1 VNHRNE
7 LKENLITDIPFSVS
21 EIEKCI
27 NKLKM
32 KKSAGPDHVCKQFS
46 SIVTCK
52 FMVKL
57 FNLILD
63 AGNYPSSWRK
73 SFIIPIHKSGNKH
86 DLNNYRGIS
95 LQNCIAKLFSS
106 ALNSRLVSFYDN
118 LFAKHQFGFRTNH
131 RTMDSLFILKT
142 LITKYLFKKKSKIYA
157 CFVDLRKAFDTVW
170 HSGFQYKLMKNN
182 VGRKFFNIIQD
193 MYDICQSAVKK

>member
-1 VNHRNE
+1 MCAIVILNCAQTWLCANVNFDKVR
-7 LKENLITDIPFSVS
+7 KRVS
-21 EIEKCI
+21 
-27 NKLKM
+27 
-32 KKSAGPDHVCKQFS
+32 P
-46 SIVTCK
+46 
-52 FMVKL
+52 VKL

-63 AGNYPSSWRK
+63 TGNYPSSWRK

-131 RTMDSLFILKT
+131 RTTDSLFILKT
-142 LITKYLFKKKSKIYA
+142 LITQYLFKKKKYA
-157 CFVDLRKAFDTVW
+157 CFVDLRKAFDTDW
-170 HSGFQYKLMKNN
+170 HSGFQYKLMENN
-182 VGRKFFNIIQD
+182 VGSKFLNIIQD
-193 MYDICQSAVKK
+193 MYDICQSAVKISNRHSEYFNVDSHTHGVYS